1 MPAKHRRRR
10 WPIYAEGYRRETL
23 QLAQTSKKKV
33 YAARMLLRD
42 AIGGGLHRTHPDKA
56 ELIATRVLVLLAE
69 IETDQVSIAR
79 NMEAASIAAEDDPA
93 L

>member
-10 WPIYAEGYRRETL
+10 WPIYAEAYRRETL
-23 QLAQTSKKKV
+23 QLASQAQKKIH
-33 YAARMLLRD
+33 AARMLLGD
-42 AIGGGLHRTHPDKA
+42 ALGRGLHRTHPDKA
-56 ELIATRVLVLLAE
+56 ELMATRVLVLLAE
-69 IETDQVSIAR
+69 AETDQVVIQR